1 MENRKPRIVLAKP
14 GLDGH
19 DKGIKLVSMSMR
31 DAGFDVVYLGLRQTV
46 PGIIDAA
53 KKYHADFIG
62 LSILSGTHID
72 VGEKMLEQM
81 KCQGVTAK
89 LMIGGVIPHA
99 DEKKLL
105 EMGVAKVFPV
115 GTIFKDQN
123 AWITETF
130 EMCGKDC

>member
-1 MENRKPRIVLAKP
+1 MENQKPRIILAKP

-19 DKGIKLVSMSMR
+19 DKGIRLVSMSMR
-31 DAGFDVVYLGLRQTV
+31 DAGFDVLYLGLRQTV
-46 PGIIDAA
+46 PSIIEAA

-72 VGEKMLEQM
+72 VGEKILAQM
-81 KCQGVTAK
+81 KHEGLTAK

-115 GTIFKDQN
+115 GTIFKEQN

-130 EMCGKDC
+130 EMRGKDC